1 MLPLSCQILLTVL
14 MVKKPMESPL
24 KQLKFD
30 DFVESPQLLHPLIPS
45 ISSKASPLHLSRT

>member
-1 MLPLSCQILLTVL
+1 MLTLSCQILLTIL

-24 KQLKFD
+24 KQFD
-30 DFVESPQLLHPLIPS
+30 DFVESSQLLHPLIPS